1 MVTFFKEQRSVIN
14 KDSVENRQNT
24 DIVFDYSWFYFMSK
38 IVVNR
43 VLHVSR
49 HKIILKPL
57 LVHFV
62 ILKYFTHDSNL
73 TVVFLGV
80 EADFKYSF
88 LVKVRVRAAVS
99 CLLIRQDMV
108 QYLL

>member
-24 DIVFDYSWFYFMSK
+24 DIVFDHSWFYFMSK
-38 IVVNR
+38 IVVNG

-49 HKIILKPL
+49 HEIILKPL